1 MKGLI
6 IPEHVQG
13 VVEAIRYAGGH
24 TYLAGGA
31 VRDNLLGIR
40 SSDFDLE
47 VYDLG
52 SDELI
57 QALLGLG
64 NVDTVGQSFGI
75 IMLHRPGYP
84 PVEIALPR
92 RENKQGRGH
101 KGFMVEVDPTMSTF
115 EATRRRD
122 FTMNS
127 MLLDLHTGELIDH
140 HGGMEDLTCRILR
153 ATSEAYME
161 DPLRVLRGF
170 QFIARF
176 GLTATKDTINMSIF
190 MLNEARTLS
199 VERVWGEWY
208 KWATLGEYYIL
219 SLEFLRD
226 TDWIRLYPELEQ
238 LKGIKQDPVWHPEGD
253 VWTHT
258 KIVLQNASDLA
269 NQISYFKEPRVQ
281 LIFAALLHDIGK
293 GTTSEISKTSGRI
306 IHPKH
311 EVIGVDLAKK
321 FLENIGAP
329 LWVGVRALPMIREHM
344 FRRGRN
350 PETISKRAIRRLA
363 VRLEPATIHQLG
375 VLINADAM
383 DRIGNIDPFVR
394 SMLEVA
400 NEVNVEDSAPE
411 KVLKGEHLIEKGLTP
426 GPKFGVILRAA
437 YEAQLDGEFQT
448 EWGAGVWLEQYLH
461 EIYLSEKE

>member
-6 IPEHVQG
+6 IPEHIQDI
-13 VVEAIRYAGGH
+13 VETIRYNGGH

-31 VRDNLLGIR
+31 VRDALLGIR
-40 SSDFDLE
+40 PSDFDLE
-47 VYDLG
+47 AYDIS
-52 SDELI
+52 SDKLI
-57 QALLGLG
+57 QVLLELG
-64 NVDTVGQSFGI
+64 NVDTVGRFFGI
-75 IMLHRPGYP
+75 IMLHRPGYT

-122 FTMNS
+122 FTINS
-127 MLLDLHTGELIDH
+127 ILLDLHNGELIDH
-140 HGGMEDLTCRILR
+140 HHGRGDLENRILR

-176 GLTATKDTINMSIF
+176 NLFPTAETVMMSQH
-190 MLNEARTLS
+190 MLEEAHTLS
-199 VERVWGEWY
+199 VERIWGEWY
-208 KWATLGEYYIL
+208 KWAALGEKYLQSI
-219 SLEFLRD
+219 EFLWN
-226 TDWIRLYPELEQ
+226 TNWIKLWPDLERLKYIEQ
-238 LKGIKQDPVWHPEGD
+238 APIWHPEGD

-258 KIVLQNASDLA
+258 EIVIQNASDLA
-269 NQISYFKEPRVQ
+269 NLMGYFGELRVQ

-311 EVIGVDLAKK
+311 EAVGVDLAKK
-321 FLENIGAP
+321 FLESIGAP
-329 LWVGVRALPMIREHM
+329 RWVGRIILPMIREHM

-363 VRLEPATIHQLG
+363 VRLEPATIQHLG
-375 VLINADAM
+375 TLINADAM
-383 DRIGNIDPFVR
+383 DRVGDIDPFVA
-394 SMLEVA
+394 SMLKVASEVK
-400 NEVNVEDSAPE
+400 VEDSAPE
-411 KVLKGEHLIEKGLTP
+411 KVLKGKHLIKLGLSP
-426 GPKFGVILRAA
+426 GPKFGVILKAA

-448 EWGAGVWLEQYLH
+448 EWGALVWLEQYLH
-461 EIYLSEKE
+461 EIYLSEKD